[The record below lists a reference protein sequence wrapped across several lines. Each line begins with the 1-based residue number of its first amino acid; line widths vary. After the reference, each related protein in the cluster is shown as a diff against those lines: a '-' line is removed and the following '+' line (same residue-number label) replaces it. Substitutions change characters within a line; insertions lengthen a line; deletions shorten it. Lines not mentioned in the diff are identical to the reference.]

1 MLRLRGGVQGLV
13 ISPAA
18 LAHSGHGDEFVQN
31 GEVDQVKASPEQDQ
45 LLGITTAAPQ
55 SGPDGGLTLPS
66 VAIVDAAG
74 KPLVFVRSGSTY
86 DPVFVRLGRISADRT
101 VVLEGVSADEQVV
114 VSGALSLYAESQKKD
129 RVPVEASPASTA
141 GAKSPQADVEI
152 AQNKRD
158 SLERASQKSS
168 DPKYASKALLGAVQ
182 KPPRSGSSRD
192 DALNYSEENPAF
204 EAVARGVG
212 VVTESA
218 ADKIPQE
225 MTVIY
230 SISNRNRKRN
240 KDKKKNVFGPNFL
253 DMRSILTKR
262 DGIDRSR

>member
-1 MLRLRGGVQGLV
+1 MRAFVLSCALLCGGVQGLV

-55 SGPDGGLTLPS
+55 SGPDGRLTLPS
-66 VAIVDAAG
+66 VAVVDAAG

-86 DPVFVRLGRISADRT
+86 DPVFVRLGPISADRT

-141 GAKSPQADVEI
+141 GAKPAQADVET
-152 AQNKRD
+152 AQN
-158 SLERASQKSS
+158 SA
-168 DPKYASKALLGAVQ
+168 PAWLLPG
-182 KPPRSGSSRD
+182 
-192 DALNYSEENPAF
+192 
-204 EAVARGVG
+204 GVG
-212 VVTESA
+212 VAVL
-218 ADKIPQE
+218 
-225 MTVIY
+225 VILAVGL
-230 SISNRNRKRN
+230 S
-240 KDKKKNVFGPNFL
+240 F
-253 DMRSILTKR
+253 
-262 DGIDRSR
+262 RSRGSGSKQG